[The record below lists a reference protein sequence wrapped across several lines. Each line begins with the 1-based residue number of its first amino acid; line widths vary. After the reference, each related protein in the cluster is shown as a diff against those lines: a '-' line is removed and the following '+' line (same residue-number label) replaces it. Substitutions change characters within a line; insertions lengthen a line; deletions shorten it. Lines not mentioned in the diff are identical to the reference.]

1 MARASALESFM
12 VKPIVITASRT
23 LTDSDSGKT
32 YFLNAAAGF
41 TLTLPAPRQGLTFE
55 FIVKTAPTSD
65 HYTITSKGSEKVIR
79 GKVVTSNVNAG
90 TGPNVENDGV
100 SNIKFFKGRA
110 NIGSTV
116 ELVSDGTYWYCYGFA
131 AIWDAIYLAE
141 QSKSPSIS
149 TSRSPSESPSVS
161 VSLSPSISLSRS
173 PSVSPSRSPSVSPS
187 VSPSASPS

>member
-32 YFLNAAAGF
+32 YFLNSATGL
-41 TLTLPAPRQGLTFE
+41 TITLPEPRQGLTFE

-65 HYTITSKGSEKVIR
+65 HYTITSKGSEKVIL
-79 GKVVTSNVNAG
+79 GKVLTSNVNAG
-90 TGPNVENDGV
+90 TGPDITGSDGV

-110 NIGSTV
+110 NIGSSV
-116 ELVSDGTYWYCYGFA
+116 ELVSDGTYWYCYGFS
-131 AIWDAIYLAE
+131 AIWDAIYLSE
-141 QSKSPSIS
+141 QSK
-149 TSRSPSESPSVS
+149 
-161 VSLSPSISLSRS
+161 
-173 PSVSPSRSPSVSPS
+173 SPS